1 MSTCYLPAYACIRWL
16 IVLRALDS
24 CDSHQIVHFRRFFEA
39 IAHFSFCGALS
50 GCTGGRTDE
59 ILPVPEEVF
68 YLRRQR
74 GLSDGIRNNSPF
86 SAVLRC
92 V

>member
-1 MSTCYLPAYACIRWL
+1 MRVSDGSSCSERSIAVTVIRL
-16 IVLRALDS
+16 FIFV
-24 CDSHQIVHFRRFFEA
+24 VFFEA